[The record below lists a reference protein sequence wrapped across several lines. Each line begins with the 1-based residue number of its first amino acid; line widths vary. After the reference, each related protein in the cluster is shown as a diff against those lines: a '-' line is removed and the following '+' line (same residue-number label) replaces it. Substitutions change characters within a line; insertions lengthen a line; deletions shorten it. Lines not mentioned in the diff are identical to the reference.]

1 MRYIEASKAINIVP
15 APTPRRVSG
24 DRSAV
29 QANNVGLET
38 PVANPKMIAAIMYE
52 LTLSAEAMSSILA
65 INKRQPAKSICLLP
79 IRSEIELVNRRIK
92 IVEMT

>member
-1 MRYIEASKAINIVP
+1 MAKVDKEPVMIPNSKAINIVP
-15 APTPRRVSG
+15 APTPLRFSG

-52 LTLSAEAMSSILA
+52 LTLSAEAMSIILA
-65 INKRQPAKSICLLP
+65 IKNAG
-79 IRSEIELVNRRIK
+79 IK
-92 IVEMT
+92 ILVSVFQIFANQVMS